1 MSKFSVFSVYGF
13 KCEGAYMLRN
23 GKLYHGEDL
32 IDCMCGMMASEG
44 TTFQER
50 YGEDPCVEPFL
61 AMDVLD
67 GIIFADGNGVIGAE
81 ILRSDEQSYLAVY
94 FKKDV
99 LCHWALFESLARQ
112 LGLKIAC
119 VMGDELVAP
128 PQSCSIVVENIEV

>member
-13 KCEGAYMLRN
+13 KCEGAYMLHN
-23 GKLYHGEDL
+23 CKLYHGEDL
-32 IDCMCGMMASEG
+32 ITCMCGIMASEG

-50 YGEDPCVEPFL
+50 YGEDPRVEPFL

-67 GIIFADGNGVIGAE
+67 GIIFADENGVIGAE
-81 ILRSDEQSYLAVY
+81 VLRKDEQSYLAVY

-99 LCHWALFESLARQ
+99 LCHWALFESLAQQ
-112 LGLKIAC
+112 LGHKIAY

-128 PQSCSIVVENIEV
+128 EPGGIIVENVEV